1 MVMLLAGQMIRD
13 LGGGR
18 WAQVLGAVAVTTTPN
33 AIVQGGLFRY
43 ETFDYL
49 CWVLLAYMVVRL
61 LKTDDARW
69 WLRIGAAIGLGML
82 TNTIN
87 HRAIYVCHNLRQTW
101 PEFWQR
107 FQYFD

>member
-1 MVMLLAGQMIRD
+1 MIRD

-33 AIVQGGLFRY
+33 AIVQGGLFQY

-49 CWVLLAYMVVRL
+49 CWVLLAYMNVRQ

-69 WLRIGAAIGLGML
+69 WLGIGAAIGLGML
-82 TNTIN
+82 AKTIN
-87 HRAIYVCHNLRQTW
+87 HRAIYVCHNLRQPW

-107 FQYFD
+107 FQYFG